1 MAVEE
6 RQFESEFGFKS
17 PGFSVDKL
25 GNITATSIN
34 AAGAGGTG
42 GGASGDF
49 TVTEVG
55 GNFRLSSNT
64 IIVGSGDNPTLALVR
79 GQEYSFTLDLSA
91 APISFNILDST
102 GLVRYNTGL
111 QHQADDGTTT
121 SGAAAQ
127 GNSSGKVVFTVP
139 ADATDIL
146 YYGNST
152 GSVRGTIN
160 VSDPVAVDATFAD
173 LTATGATSL
182 QALTTTGL
190 TLNGNGTVTGDLAV
204 QGKLTGDSLS
214 VNGLGVAEFN
224 AGTNIVLRA
233 GNKLDIIVNDSIVG
247 KIDSTGSTVPVIGT
261 TINNT
266 PIGATTASTGAFTSG
281 TVASQPTTANG
292 ISNKKYVD
300 NTSTAL
306 AIALGV

>member
-34 AAGAGGTG
+34 AAGAGGG
-42 GGASGDF
+42 GSASGDF
-49 TVTEVG
+49 SVAEGG
-55 GNFRLSSNT
+55 GNFIVTSNT
-64 IIVGSGDNPTLALVR
+64 VIVGSGYNPTLAFVR
-79 GQEYSFTLDLSA
+79 GQEYSFTLNLSA

-102 GLVRYNTGL
+102 GLVRYNDGL
-111 QHQADDGTTT
+111 QHQAEDGTTS

-127 GNSSGKVVFTVP
+127 GFSSGKVVFTVP
-139 ADATDIL
+139 NTAPDTL
-146 YYGNST
+146 YYGNSS
-152 GSVRGTIN
+152 GSVRGVIN
-160 VSDPVAVDATFAD
+160 VSDPLAVDATFAN
-173 LTATGATSL
+173 LTATGTTSL
-182 QALTTTGL
+182 QTLTATAF

-233 GNKLDIIVNDSIVG
+233 GNKLDFIINDAIVG
-247 KIDSTGSTVPVIGT
+247 KIDNNGSTVAVVDT

-266 PIGATTASTGAFTSG
+266 TIGATTASTGAFTSG

>member
-17 PGFSVDKL
+17 PGFTVDRL

-34 AAGAGGTG
+34 AAGAGGG
-42 GGASGDF
+42 GSASGDF
-49 TVTEVG
+49 TVSEVN
-55 GNFRLSSNT
+55 GNFRVTSNT
-64 IIVGSGDNPTLALVR
+64 VIVGSGDNPTLAFVR
-79 GQEYSFTLDLSA
+79 GQEYSFTLDLSS
-91 APISFNILDST
+91 APISFNILDNT
-102 GLVRYNTGL
+102 GIVRYNDGV

-127 GNSSGKVVFTVP
+127 GKSAGKVVFTVP
-139 ADATDIL
+139 TDAPDTL

-152 GSVRGTIN
+152 GSVRGVIN
-160 VSDPVAVDATFAD
+160 ITNPVAIDATFAN
-173 LTATGATSL
+173 LTATGTTSL
-182 QALTTTGL
+182 QSVTATAL

-233 GNKLDIIVNDSIVG
+233 GNKLDFIINDAIVG
-247 KIDSTGSTVPVIGT
+247 KIDSNGSDVAVVNT

-281 TVASQPTTANG
+281 TVANLPTTANG

>member
-1 MAVEE
+1 MAIEE

-17 PGFSVDKL
+17 PGFTVDKL

-34 AAGAGGTG
+34 AAGAGGG
-42 GGASGDF
+42 GGSAAGDY
-49 TVTEVG
+49 TVAEVNG
-55 GNFRLSSNT
+55 QFRLTSDSV
-64 IIVGSGDNPTLALVR
+64 IVGSGDNPTISVQR
-79 GQEYSFTLDLSA
+79 GQEYTFTLNLSG
-91 APISFNILDST
+91 APITFNILDAT
-102 GLVRYNTGL
+102 GLVRYNTGI
-111 QHQADDGTTT
+111 QHQADNGTI
-121 SGAAAQ
+121 SDGAAAQ
-127 GNSSGKVVFTVP
+127 GYTTGKLVFTIP
-139 ADATDIL
+139 SDAPDTL

-152 GSVRGTIN
+152 GSVKGTITVN
-160 VSDPVAVDATFAD
+160 NAVAVDATFAN
-173 LTATGATSL
+173 LTATGTTSL
-182 QALTTTGL
+182 QTTTATEL
-190 TLNGNGTVTGDLAV
+190 TINGNGTVTGDLAV

-233 GNKLDIIVNDSIVG
+233 GNKIDFIINDVILGTLDSAGSNVAVVN
-247 KIDSTGSTVPVIGT
+247 T
-261 TINNT
+261 TLDNT
-266 PIGATTASTGAFTSG
+266 TIGATTASTGAFTSG

>member
-34 AAGAGGTG
+34 AAGAGGSG
-42 GGASGDF
+42 GSAAGDY
-49 TVTEVG
+49 TVTEVSG
-55 GNFRLSSNT
+55 QFRLTSDSV
-64 IIVGSGDNPTLALVR
+64 IVGSGDNPTITMTR
-79 GQEYSFTLDLSA
+79 GQEYTFTLSMSG
-91 APISFNILDST
+91 APITFNILDST
-102 GLVRYNTGL
+102 GLAKYSTGL
-111 QHQADDGTTT
+111 QHQAENGTI
-121 SGAAAQ
+121 SDGAAAQ
-127 GNSSGKVVFTVP
+127 GFTTGKVVFTVP
-139 ADATDIL
+139 ATAPDTL

-160 VSDPVAVDATFAD
+160 VSNAVAVDATFAN
-173 LTATGATSL
+173 LTATGTTDL
-182 QALTTTGL
+182 QALTATGL
-190 TLNGNGTVTGDLAV
+190 TLNGNGTVTGDMTV
-204 QGKLTGDSLS
+204 QGKLIGDSLS

-233 GNKLDIIVNDSIVG
+233 GNKIDYIIDNIILGTINS
-247 KIDSTGSTVPVIGT
+247 SGSDVAVINT
-261 TINNT
+261 TIDNT
-266 PIGATTASTGAFTSG
+266 PIGSTTASTAAFTTG

>member
-17 PGFSVDKL
+17 PGFTVDKL

-42 GGASGDF
+42 GSAAGDY
-49 TVTEVG
+49 TVTEVNG
-55 GNFRLSSNT
+55 QFRLASDSV
-64 IIVGSGDNPTLALVR
+64 IVGSGDNPTITMTR
-79 GQEYSFTLDLSA
+79 GQEYTFTLSMSG
-91 APISFNILDST
+91 APITFNILDST
-102 GLVRYNTGL
+102 GLVRYSTGL
-111 QHQADDGTTT
+111 QHQAENGTI
-121 SGAAAQ
+121 SDGAAAQ
-127 GNSSGKVVFTVP
+127 GYTTGKLVFTVP
-139 ADATDIL
+139 SDAPDTL

-152 GSVRGTIN
+152 GTVRGTIN
-160 VSDPVAVDATFAD
+160 VSDAVAVDATFAD
-173 LTATGATSL
+173 LTATGNTSL
-182 QALTTTGL
+182 QALTATSF
-190 TLNGNGTVTGDLAV
+190 TLNGNGTVTGDMTV
-204 QGKLTGDSLS
+204 QGKLIGDSLS

-233 GNKLDIIVNDSIVG
+233 GNKIDYIIND
-247 KIDSTGSTVPVIGT
+247 VILG
-261 TINNT
+261 TINSDGSNLAVINTTVDNT
-266 PIGATTASTGAFTSG
+266 PIGSTTASTAAFTTG

>member
-1 MAVEE
+1 MAVEQ

-17 PGFSVDKL
+17 PGFSVDAL

-34 AAGAGGTG
+34 AAGAGGG
-42 GGASGDF
+42 GGTASGDYA
-49 TVTEVG
+49 VTHNNG
-55 GNFRLSSNT
+55 QFRLSSNT
-64 IIVGSGDNPTLALVR
+64 VIVGSGDNPTISITR
-79 GQEYSFTLDLSA
+79 GQEYSFSLDLDG
-91 APISFNILDST
+91 APVTFNILDQT
-102 GLVRYNTGL
+102 GLVRYNQGL
-111 QHQADDGTTT
+111 QHQATDNTITN
-121 SGAAAQ
+121 GADAQ
-127 GNSSGKVVFTVP
+127 GKTTGKLVFTVP
-139 ADATDIL
+139 SDAPDTL

-152 GSVRGTIN
+152 GSVKGTIN
-160 VSDPVAVDATFAD
+160 VSDAVAVDATFAD
-173 LTATGATSL
+173 LTVNGTTSL
-182 QALTTTGL
+182 QAMTTTGL
-190 TLNGNGTVTGDLAV
+190 TVNGNGTVTGDLAV

-214 VNGLGVAEFN
+214 VNGLGVAEFA

-233 GNKLDIIVNDSIVG
+233 GNKIDYIINDSIIG
-247 KIDSTGSTVPVIGT
+247 TLDSEGSDVPVVDT

-281 TVASQPTTANG
+281 TVASLPTTANG

>member
-34 AAGAGGTG
+34 AAGAGGG
-42 GGASGDF
+42 GGSASGDF
-49 TVTEVG
+49 SVTEVG

-64 IIVGSGDNPTLALVR
+64 VIVGSGDNPTLALVR

-139 ADATDIL
+139 ADATDTL

-160 VSDPVAVDATFAD
+160 VSDPIAVDATFAD

>member
-1 MAVEE
+1 VAIEE

-17 PGFSVDKL
+17 PGFTVDKL

-34 AAGAGGTG
+34 AAGAGGG
-42 GGASGDF
+42 GGSAAGDY
-49 TVTEVG
+49 TVTEVNG
-55 GNFRLSSNT
+55 QFRLTSDSV
-64 IIVGSGDNPTLALVR
+64 IVGSGDNPTISVQR
-79 GQEYSFTLDLSA
+79 GQEYTFTLNLSG
-91 APISFNILDST
+91 APITFNILDAT
-102 GLVRYNTGL
+102 GLVRYNTGI
-111 QHQADDGTTT
+111 QHQADNGTI
-121 SGAAAQ
+121 SDGAAAQ
-127 GNSSGKVVFTVP
+127 GYTTGKLVFTIP
-139 ADATDIL
+139 SDAPDTL

-152 GSVRGTIN
+152 GSVKGTITVN
-160 VSDPVAVDATFAD
+160 NAVAVDATFAN
-173 LTATGATSL
+173 LTATGTTSL
-182 QALTTTGL
+182 QTTTATEL
-190 TLNGNGTVTGDLAV
+190 TINGNGTVTGDLAV

-233 GNKLDIIVNDSIVG
+233 GNKIDFIINDVILGTLDSAGSNVAVVN
-247 KIDSTGSTVPVIGT
+247 T
-261 TINNT
+261 TLDNT
-266 PIGATTASTGAFTSG
+266 TIGATTASTGAFTSG

>member
-1 MAVEE
+1 MAIEE

-17 PGFSVDKL
+17 PGFTVDKL

-34 AAGAGGTG
+34 AAGAGGG
-42 GGASGDF
+42 GGSAAGDY
-49 TVTEVG
+49 TVTEVNG
-55 GNFRLSSNT
+55 QFRLTSDSV
-64 IIVGSGDNPTLALVR
+64 IVGSGDNPTISVQR
-79 GQEYSFTLDLSA
+79 GQEYTFTLNLSG
-91 APISFNILDST
+91 APITFNILDAT
-102 GLVRYNTGL
+102 GLVRYNTGI
-111 QHQADDGTTT
+111 QHQADNGTI
-121 SGAAAQ
+121 SDGAAAQ
-127 GNSSGKVVFTVP
+127 GYTTGKLVFTIP
-139 ADATDIL
+139 SDAPDTL

-152 GSVRGTIN
+152 GSVKGTITVN
-160 VSDPVAVDATFAD
+160 NAVAVDATFAN
-173 LTATGATSL
+173 LTATGTTSL
-182 QALTTTGL
+182 QTTTATEL
-190 TLNGNGTVTGDLAV
+190 TINGNGTVTGDLAV

-233 GNKLDIIVNDSIVG
+233 GNKIDFIINDVILGTLDSAGSNVAVVN
-247 KIDSTGSTVPVIGT
+247 T
-261 TINNT
+261 TLDNT
-266 PIGATTASTGAFTSG
+266 TIGATTASTGAFTSG

>member
-1 MAVEE
+1 VAIEE

-17 PGFSVDKL
+17 PGFTVDKL

-34 AAGAGGTG
+34 AAGAGGG
-42 GGASGDF
+42 GGSAAGDY
-49 TVTEVG
+49 TLTEVNG
-55 GNFRLSSNT
+55 QFRLTSDSV
-64 IIVGSGDNPTLALVR
+64 IVGSGDNPTISVQR
-79 GQEYSFTLDLSA
+79 GQEYTFTLNLSG
-91 APISFNILDST
+91 APITFNILDAT
-102 GLVRYNTGL
+102 GLVRYNTGI
-111 QHQADDGTTT
+111 QHQADNGTI
-121 SGAAAQ
+121 SDGAAAQ
-127 GNSSGKVVFTVP
+127 GYTTGKLVFTIP
-139 ADATDIL
+139 SDAPDTL

-152 GSVRGTIN
+152 GSVKGTITVN
-160 VSDPVAVDATFAD
+160 NAVAVDATFAN
-173 LTATGATSL
+173 LTATGTTSL
-182 QALTTTGL
+182 QTTTATEL
-190 TLNGNGTVTGDLAV
+190 TINGNGTVTGDLAV

-233 GNKLDIIVNDSIVG
+233 GNKIDFIINDVILGTLDSAGSNVAVVN
-247 KIDSTGSTVPVIGT
+247 T
-261 TINNT
+261 TLDNT
-266 PIGATTASTGAFTSG
+266 TIGATTASTGAFTSG

>member
-17 PGFSVDKL
+17 PGFTVDKL

-34 AAGAGGTG
+34 AAGAGGG
-42 GGASGDF
+42 GSASGDF
-49 TVTEVG
+49 TITAVN
-55 GNFRLSSNT
+55 GNFRVSSET
-64 IIVGSGDNPTLALVR
+64 VIVGSGDNPTLAFVR
-79 GQEYSFTLDLSA
+79 NQEYSFTLDLSS
-91 APISFNILDST
+91 APISFNILDAT
-102 GLVRYNTGL
+102 GLVRYNNGI

-127 GNSSGKVVFTVP
+127 GKSAGKVVFTVP
-139 ADATDIL
+139 TDAPDTL

-160 VSDPVAVDATFAD
+160 ISDPIAVDATFAK
-173 LTATGATSL
+173 LTATGVTSL
-182 QALTTTGL
+182 QTVTATAL

-233 GNKLDIIVNDSIVG
+233 GNKLDFIINDAIVG
-247 KIDSTGSTVPVIGT
+247 KIDSSGSTVAVVDT

-266 PIGATTASTGAFTSG
+266 TIGATTASTGAFTSG

>member
-42 GGASGDF
+42 GSAAGDY
-49 TVTEVG
+49 TVTATN
-55 GNFRLSSNT
+55 GNFRLASNT
-64 IIVGSGDNPTLALVR
+64 VIVGSGDNPTIAMTR
-79 GQEYSFTLDLSA
+79 GQEYTFTLNLGG
-91 APISFNILDST
+91 APITFNILDAT
-102 GLVRYNTGL
+102 GIARYNTGV
-111 QHQADDGTTT
+111 QHQAEDGTILN
-121 SGAAAQ
+121 GVAAQ
-127 GNSSGKVVFTVP
+127 GQSTGKLVFTVP
-139 ADATDIL
+139 ADAPDTL

-152 GSVRGTIN
+152 GSVKGTIN
-160 VSDPVAVDATFAD
+160 ISNAVAVDGSFAD
-173 LTATGATSL
+173 LTASGTTSL
-182 QALTTTGL
+182 QAVSATSF
-190 TLNGNGTVTGDLAV
+190 TLNGSGTVTGDMTV
-204 QGKLTGDSLS
+204 EGKLIGDSLS

-233 GNKLDIIVNDSIVG
+233 GNKLDFIIDDVILGTVNSSGSNLAV
-247 KIDSTGSTVPVIGT
+247 IDT
-261 TINNT
+261 TIDNT
-266 PIGATTASTGAFTSG
+266 PIGATTASTAAFTTG
-281 TVASQPTTANG
+281 TVANQPTTANG

>member
-1 MAVEE
+1 MAIEE

-17 PGFSVDKL
+17 PGFTVDKL

-34 AAGAGGTG
+34 AAGAGGG
-42 GGASGDF
+42 GGSAAGDY
-49 TVTEVG
+49 TVTEVNG
-55 GNFRLSSNT
+55 QFRLTSDSV
-64 IIVGSGDNPTLALVR
+64 IVGSGDNTTISVQR
-79 GQEYSFTLDLSA
+79 GQEYTFTLNLSG
-91 APISFNILDST
+91 APITFNILDAT
-102 GLVRYNTGL
+102 GLVRYNTGI
-111 QHQADDGTTT
+111 QHQADNGTI
-121 SGAAAQ
+121 SDGAAAQ
-127 GNSSGKVVFTVP
+127 GYTTGKLVFTIP
-139 ADATDIL
+139 SDAPDTL

-152 GSVRGTIN
+152 GSVKGTITVN
-160 VSDPVAVDATFAD
+160 NAVAVDATFAN
-173 LTATGATSL
+173 LTATGTTSL
-182 QALTTTGL
+182 QTTTATEL
-190 TLNGNGTVTGDLAV
+190 TINGNGTVTGDLAV

-233 GNKLDIIVNDSIVG
+233 GNKIDFIINDVILGTLDSAGSNVAVVN
-247 KIDSTGSTVPVIGT
+247 T
-261 TINNT
+261 TLDNT
-266 PIGATTASTGAFTSG
+266 TIGATTASTVAFTSG

>member
-1 MAVEE
+1 VAVEE

-17 PGFSVDKL
+17 PGFTVDKL

-42 GGASGDF
+42 GSAAGDY
-49 TVTEVG
+49 TVTEVNG
-55 GNFRLSSNT
+55 QFRLASDSV
-64 IIVGSGDNPTLALVR
+64 IVGSGDNPTITMTR
-79 GQEYSFTLDLSA
+79 GQEYTFTLSMSG
-91 APISFNILDST
+91 APITFNILDST
-102 GLVRYNTGL
+102 GLVRYSTGL
-111 QHQADDGTTT
+111 QHQAENGTI
-121 SGAAAQ
+121 SDGAAAQ
-127 GNSSGKVVFTVP
+127 GYTTGKLVFTVP
-139 ADATDIL
+139 SDAPDTL

-152 GSVRGTIN
+152 GTVRGTIN
-160 VSDPVAVDATFAD
+160 VSDAVAVDATFAD
-173 LTATGATSL
+173 LTATGNTSL
-182 QALTTTGL
+182 QALTATSF
-190 TLNGNGTVTGDLAV
+190 TLNGNGTVTGDMTV
-204 QGKLTGDSLS
+204 QGKLIGDSLS

-233 GNKLDIIVNDSIVG
+233 GNKIDYIIND
-247 KIDSTGSTVPVIGT
+247 VILG
-261 TINNT
+261 TINSDGSNLAVINTTVDNT
-266 PIGATTASTGAFTSG
+266 PIGSTTASTAAFTTG

>member
-1 MAVEE
+1 VAVEE

-17 PGFSVDKL
+17 PGFTVDKL

-42 GGASGDF
+42 GSAAGDY
-49 TVTEVG
+49 TVTEVNG
-55 GNFRLSSNT
+55 QFRLASDSV
-64 IIVGSGDNPTLALVR
+64 IVGSGDNPTITMTR
-79 GQEYSFTLDLSA
+79 GQEYTFTLSMSG
-91 APISFNILDST
+91 APITFNILDST
-102 GLVRYNTGL
+102 GLVRYSTGL
-111 QHQADDGTTT
+111 QHQAENGIISD
-121 SGAAAQ
+121 GAAAQ
-127 GNSSGKVVFTVP
+127 GYTTGKLVFTVP
-139 ADATDIL
+139 SDAPDTL

-152 GSVRGTIN
+152 GTVRGTIN
-160 VSDPVAVDATFAD
+160 VSDAVAVDATFAD
-173 LTATGATSL
+173 LTATGNTSL
-182 QALTTTGL
+182 QALTATSF
-190 TLNGNGTVTGDLAV
+190 TLNGNGTVTGDMTV
-204 QGKLTGDSLS
+204 QGKLIGDSLS

-233 GNKLDIIVNDSIVG
+233 GNKIDYIIND
-247 KIDSTGSTVPVIGT
+247 VILG
-261 TINNT
+261 TINSDGSNLAVINTTVDNT
-266 PIGATTASTGAFTSG
+266 PIGSTTASTAAFTTG

>member
-17 PGFSVDKL
+17 PGFTVDKL

-42 GGASGDF
+42 GSAAGDY
-49 TVTEVG
+49 TVTEVNG
-55 GNFRLSSNT
+55 QFRLASDSV
-64 IIVGSGDNPTLALVR
+64 IVGSGDNPTITMTR
-79 GQEYSFTLDLSA
+79 GQEYTFTLSMSG
-91 APISFNILDST
+91 APITFNILDST
-102 GLVRYNTGL
+102 GLVRYSTGL
-111 QHQADDGTTT
+111 QHQAENGTI
-121 SGAAAQ
+121 SDGAAAQ
-127 GNSSGKVVFTVP
+127 GYTTGKLVFTVP
-139 ADATDIL
+139 SDAPDTL

-152 GSVRGTIN
+152 GTVRGTIN
-160 VSDPVAVDATFAD
+160 VSDAVAVDATFAD
-173 LTATGATSL
+173 LTATGNTSL
-182 QALTTTGL
+182 QALTATSF
-190 TLNGNGTVTGDLAV
+190 TLNGNGTVTGDMTV
-204 QGKLTGDSLS
+204 QGKLIGDSLS

-233 GNKLDIIVNDSIVG
+233 GNKIDYIIND
-247 KIDSTGSTVPVIGT
+247 VILG
-261 TINNT
+261 TINSNGSNLAVINTTVDNT
-266 PIGATTASTGAFTSG
+266 PIGSTTASTAAFTTG

>member
-17 PGFSVDKL
+17 PGFTVDKL

-34 AAGAGGTG
+34 AAGAGGG
-42 GGASGDF
+42 GSGATGDF
-49 TVTEVG
+49 TVTADN
-55 GNFRLSSNT
+55 GNFRLASESV
-64 IIVGSGDNPTLALVR
+64 IVGSGNNPTITMTR
-79 GQEYSFTLDLSA
+79 GQEYSFTLNLSGS
-91 APISFNILDST
+91 PLSFNILDST
-102 GLVRYNTGL
+102 GLVRYSDGL
-111 QHQADDGTTT
+111 QHQAEDGTITN
-121 SGAAAQ
+121 GAAAQ
-127 GNSSGKVVFTVP
+127 GFIDGKVVFTVP
-139 ADATDIL
+139 SDATDTL
-146 YYGNST
+146 YYGNTT

-160 VSDPVAVDATFAD
+160 VSDAIAVDATFAD
-173 LTATGATSL
+173 LTVTGNTSL
-182 QALTTTGL
+182 QALTATSF
-190 TLNGNGTVTGDLAV
+190 TLNGNGTVTGDMTV
-204 QGKLTGDSLS
+204 EGKLIGDSLS

-233 GNKLDIIVNDSIVG
+233 GNKIDIIIDDVIIG
-247 KIDSTGSTVPVIGT
+247 KIDSAGTTMPVINT
-261 TINNT
+261 TVNNT
-266 PIGATTASTGAFTSG
+266 PIGTTTASTGAFTSG